1 MYTHM
6 RHVTHTP
13 WQPHSHVPA
22 VPYISS
28 RYSFICDVTHSYVT
42 EFIHM
47 GHVTN
52 TPTWPPCRILLTH
65 THAHIQKHT
74 HTHTHTH
81 KKAPGSNLR
90 GIIAEKK
97 NMCDMSHSYT

>member
-52 TPTWPPCRILLTH
+52 TPPWPP
-65 THAHIQKHT
+65 
-74 HTHTHTH
+74 
-81 KKAPGSNLR
+81 
-90 GIIAEKK
+90 
-97 NMCDMSHSYT
+97 